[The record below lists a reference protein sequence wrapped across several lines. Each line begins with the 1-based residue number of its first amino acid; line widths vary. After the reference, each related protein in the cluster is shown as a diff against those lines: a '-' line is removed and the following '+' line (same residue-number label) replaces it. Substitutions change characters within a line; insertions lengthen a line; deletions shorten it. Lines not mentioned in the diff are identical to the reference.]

1 MERVIRDFNGGLLDA
16 APGTT
21 LRSYLSDKLN
31 CDPMRITKKFTG
43 DASIGKR
50 VFHPRENAS
59 PAAVERSR
67 REIAELEATWRRKL
81 VPAVAS
87 KSVRKSKRQRVLR
100 DPNVDAQG

>member
-31 CDPMRITKKFTG
+31 CDPMRITKKFTL
-43 DASIGKR
+43 GKR
-50 VFHPRENAS
+50 VFHPRENVD
-59 PAAVERSR
+59 PAAIEGSR

-81 VPAVAS
+81 VPAS
-87 KSVRKSKRQRVLR
+87 KKRRVM
-100 DPNVDAQG
+100 VDANNANP